1 MRIFGKSYRIK
12 CLVKFRFYLQVFE
25 GAAALG
31 SDTRGGSFYISTI
44 KEARFTTGFLRHN
57 P

>member
-25 GAAALG
+25 GAAASG
-31 SDTRGGSFYISTI
+31 SDTRGGSFYI
-44 KEARFTTGFLRHN
+44 KEARCETGFLRYN
-57 P
+57 S

>member
-25 GAAALG
+25 GAAASG
-31 SDTRGGSFYISTI
+31 SDTRGGSFLYQYHKRSP
-44 KEARFTTGFLRHN
+44 FHN
-57 P
+57 GLSSS

>member
-25 GAAALG
+25 GEPLQVVILGAALL
-31 SDTRGGSFYISTI
+31 FSTI
-44 KEARFTTGFLRHN
+44 KEARFTTGFLRNN

>member
-25 GAAALG
+25 GAAASG